1 MTERTTQET
10 SNQYIENIS
19 TAIVR
24 QAIED
29 YFDLL
34 SGFIMPSADCNELE
48 LKNFF
53 RSRWFSDLS
62 DLNAEFLIKMIKE
75 KAALMVRKYE
85 ISRSKNKRGYYVHA
99 VGDET
104 PLTEIYSKKI
114 DAVTKAAELNGISVK
129 EYKRVCR
136 RDGVKC

>member
-1 MTERTTQET
+1 MNDRATQET

-62 DLNAEFLIKMIKE
+62 DLNADYLIKMIKE
-75 KAALMVRKYE
+75 KSALMVRKYE
-85 ISRSKNKRGYYVHA
+85 ISKNKRGYYVHA
-99 VGDET
+99 VGDKT
-104 PLTEIYSKKI
+104 PLTEIYSKKM